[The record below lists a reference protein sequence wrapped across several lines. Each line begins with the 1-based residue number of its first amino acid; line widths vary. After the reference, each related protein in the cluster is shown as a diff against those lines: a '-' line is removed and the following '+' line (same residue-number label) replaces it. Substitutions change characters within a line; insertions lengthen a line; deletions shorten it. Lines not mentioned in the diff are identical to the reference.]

1 MQNDL
6 KKLAAEKAVEEI
18 HSGMLVGLGTGST
31 VQFALEK
38 IALKI
43 KNGELE
49 NIYCVPSSVR
59 TETEARRFGIPLIT
73 FEEIAKRKMKYDE
86 GGNKIINDK
95 LKIKKVNSEKNTSD
109 PLASNLSPLTQNR
122 LPSPV
127 SRFPFIDLTIDGSD
141 EFAVGDPEPTEGAK
155 RIDLIKGG
163 GGALLREKIL
173 AQSSR
178 RFVVIIDESKLSDHL
193 GEKWAVPVEVIKFS
207 SSIEEE
213 YLKSLGARVSRRKN
227 SDGTDYITD
236 EGNYIIDANFG
247 IMKDPSMIADI
258 LDKRAGI
265 VEHGIF
271 IGLASEGIC
280 AFKNG
285 EIRIISSNE
294 SLDPP
299 GRTRDK

>member
-1 MQNDL
+1 MQDDL

-18 HSGMLVGLGTGST
+18 RSGMIVGLGTGST

-38 IALKI
+38 IAQKI
-43 KNGELE
+43 KSGELE

-59 TETEARRFGIPLIT
+59 TEVEANRLGIPLLT
-73 FEEIAKRKMKYDE
+73 FEEIVKRKMKYDE

-95 LKIKKVNSEKNTSD
+95 LKIKKVNSEENTSD
-109 PLASNLSPLTQNR
+109 PLPSNLSPLAENVLASR
-122 LPSPV
+122 LSPLA
-127 SRFPFIDLTIDGSD
+127 PIDLTIDGAD
-141 EFAVGDPEPTEGAK
+141 EFAIGDPEFTEGAK

-207 SSIEEE
+207 ASIEEE
-213 YLKSLGARVSRRKN
+213 FLKSLGAQVNRRKN

-236 EGNYIIDANFG
+236 EGNYIIDTNFG
-247 IMKDPSMIADI
+247 IMKDPAKIADI

-265 VEHGIF
+265 VEHGLF
-271 IGLASEGIC
+271 IGIADEVVC
-280 AFKNG
+280 ACRNG
-285 EIRIISSNE
+285 EIRII
-294 SLDPP
+294 
-299 GRTRDK
+299 